1 MSLSNIYRPHSLSV
15 LYLRASAFL
24 TNCNQSRDPLIM
36 MRTLLNLLVLALFLT
51 VETSLIGHNRL
62 STKDCPPNMFWK
74 DGCDDSDNICKISC
88 TSGDLCEHDCGNI
101 GSVTFDEMDI
111 NRCEKLCQDSRDSE
125 EGSQLCRFWRW
136 VRLL

>member
-1 MSLSNIYRPHSLSV
+1 MSLSKIDRPHSLLV
-15 LYLRASAFL
+15 LSLRASAFL

-51 VETSLIGHNRL
+51 VETSLSGHNRL
-62 STKDCPPNMFWK
+62 STEDCPPNMFWK

-88 TSGDLCEHDCGNI
+88 SSGDLCEHSCGNI

-111 NRCEKLCQDSRDSE
+111 NRCEKIQETAKRVLSFADS
-125 EGSQLCRFWRW
+125 G
-136 VRLL
+136 VG